1 MTPTCGPRNCGP
13 LACRT
18 ALKRASSGSLSR
30 YPSNPS
36 CRIKVERT
44 RADQLLPSTEQWGF
58 PLGGVEDCCSSPSLL
73 ATGIDKTIRGY
84 HVREQ
89 LFISFQDTLVYFD
102 CIDVC
107 KVRQGWSEVRLPG
120 LLPPCASADHVLAV
134 LVTVIEPT
142 ELDLSLFQ
150 EGSRH
155 TDKSQRSPV
164 DLCVALYRTGSVAAP
179 QIGQL
184 VVHSRRQ
191 LRGFVSTN
199 AFLEP
204 GYYLIL
210 CLAFNHWDLNPAGD
224 GSVTHYPPCVL
235 ALHSSKRLL
244 VEHITPSPFV
254 LADGLI
260 SLTMAKGQRY
270 EGREGMTAY
279 YLTQG
284 WVNSRPHSSLVFL
297 LTKLS
302 RFF

>member
-1 MTPTCGPRNCGP
+1 MTHSDIAEQIVVYISISPCGCYK
-13 LACRT
+13 A
-18 ALKRASSGSLSR
+18 RARKAPMIQCYRQYFTKYFFCLS
-30 YPSNPS
+30 
-36 CRIKVERT
+36 T
-44 RADQLLPSTEQWGF
+44 
-58 PLGGVEDCCSSPSLL
+58 
-73 ATGIDKTIRGY
+73 
-84 HVREQ
+84 
-89 LFISFQDTLVYFD
+89 QDTLIFFD

-107 KVRQGWSEVRLPG
+107 KVRSGWSEVRLPG
-120 LLPPCASADHVLAV
+120 LLPPCAFSDHVLAV
-134 LVTVIEPT
+134 LVTVVEPT

-191 LRGFVSTN
+191 LRGFVATN
-199 AFLEP
+199 SFLEP
-204 GYYLIL
+204 GLYLII
-210 CLAFNHWDLNPAGD
+210 CLAFNHWDLNPVE
-224 GSVTHYPPCVL
+224 GSVTLYPPCVL

-270 EGREGMTAY
+270 E
-279 YLTQG
+279 
-284 WVNSRPHSSLVFL
+284 V
-297 LTKLS
+297 
-302 RFF
+302 